1 MTAIRHLQ
9 ERTPITTVKFGSTQ
23 IPEIS
28 LKPVI
33 IQPDPPKR
41 TPTPPERRPTSLE
54 RTPTPPKRTPTP
66 PKPIVPILRKD
77 FIQSDTQVYAV
88 WFDDDSLVYEVC

>member
-9 ERTPITTVKFGSTQ
+9 ERTPKITVKFGSTQ
-23 IPEIS
+23 TPEIS

-33 IQPDPPKR
+33 FQPDPPK
-41 TPTPPERRPTSLE
+41 

-66 PKPIVPILRKD
+66 PERTPIPPKRTPTPPEPIIPNLPKD